1 MNTKRKTPQAEA
13 RSESRIA
20 AALEGLGCHGSGRSG
35 GLGFAGGGCIKVAT
49 SKRLTVSGAE
59 EHHAGMW
66 DAVTL
71 PIADARHGETEH
83 AGHLCGATETVNDL
97 GRGFIHGH
105 ILAQA
110 KIKSKP
116 KLSLEKLG

>member
-1 MNTKRKTPQAEA
+1 MRNTKRMAV
-13 RSESRIA
+13 
-20 AALEGLGCHGSGRSG
+20 HGSGRSG

-49 SKRLTVSGAE
+49 SKRLTVSCAE